1 LLGRTQYAGA
11 FLMLGEALGWLAT
24 AQECFADAYGLL
36 TRGLLT
42 SAFAPL
48 VGLERLWHLE
58 EMEDLGF
65 ALLTGGRRCPS
76 RHTIGGW
83 RRQLTWYEVDAFC
96 RRTCPWHLVTG
107 DDAMV
112 SFDEHTIPR
121 WTRKFRIGKGYVTTR
136 NKYMR
141 CEKLFYSYSLNAG
154 RFLAVRA
161 TPGNWGL
168 ADLAVSQVRHVL
180 EAGRPRTLHALFDAG
195 AGKADADVRAL
206 WDLAGA
212 HQRLDVTL
220 RACRYPHRLRQWKQ
234 LPSGLFVALAEPG
247 VCVGAPP
254 KEIRLAETTTV
265 LKGEKPEQAVRTI
278 VCREVVPGPKKDR
291 WHPLHTTSAGFPED
305 VLTVFRARQH
315 HEQAYRVGVYDAFL
329 DAVPCGYD
337 KDSPDRQRPRCRR
350 GPLQL
355 VGWLI
360 ALVYNAVGDFA
371 SALAGDFAGCH
382 LRTLRRSFFH
392 RPGTLYGT
400 PQALIVHLD
409 PFGGQEALV
418 PVVDAFNAAGHRLP
432 WLENRQVVVS
442 LTPSARQGAGP

>member
-24 AQECFADAYGLL
+24 AQQCFTDEYGTL

-42 SAFAPL
+42 SAFAPV
-48 VGLERLWHLE
+48 VGLERLWHLD

-65 ALLTGGRRCPS
+65 ALLTGGRRGPS

-83 RRQLTWYEVDAFC
+83 RRHLTWYEVEAFC
-96 RRTCPWHLVTG
+96 RRTCPWHLVRG

-112 SFDEHTIPR
+112 SFDEHAIPR
-121 WTRKFRIGKGYVTTR
+121 WTKKFRIGKGYVTTR

-141 CEKLFYSYSLNAG
+141 CEKLFYSFSVNTG

-168 ADLAVSQVRHVL
+168 ADLAVPLVRQVL
-180 EAGRPRTLHALFDAG
+180 DCGRPRTLHALFDAG

-206 WDLAGA
+206 WDLAG
-212 HQRLDVTL
+212 QDRRLDVTL
-220 RACRYPHRLRQWKQ
+220 RACRYPHRLRHWKQ
-234 LPSGLFVALAEPG
+234 LPSGLFVSILEPG

-254 KEIRLAETTTV
+254 KEIRLAETETV
-265 LKGEKPEQAVRTI
+265 LKGERADQAVRTI
-278 VCREVVPGPKKDR
+278 VCREVAPGPKKDR

-305 VLTVFRARQH
+305 VLTAFRARQY
-315 HEQAYRVGVYDAFL
+315 HEQAYRVGVHDEFL

-337 KDSPDRQRPRCRR
+337 KESPERKRPRFHR

-355 VGWLI
+355 IGWLI

-371 SALAGDFAGCH
+371 SALAGDFEGCH
-382 LRTLRRSFFH
+382 VRTMRRMFFD
-392 RPGTLYGT
+392 RPGTLYET
-400 PQALIVHLD
+400 PEALIVHLD
-409 PFGGQEALV
+409 RFGGQEALV
-418 PVVDAFNAAGHRLP
+418 PVVDEFNAARHRLP
-432 WLENRQVVVS
+432 WLENRQIVVS
-442 LTPSARQGAGP
+442 LTPSGQPRAGP